1 MAFNLHEGSIQ
12 EIANG
17 GSPKAPVLQVLG
29 IKKIQSAG
37 AQGSERYRLLLSD
50 GKHTQSSAML
60 ATQQNSLVHSQKL
73 QQNCVIRLEKY
84 ICNTIQDNRRVL
96 IMLEVQV
103 LGNPGN
109 KIKNP
114 TPVNQTG
121 GGTAPAPV
129 QNAFGSSNFGH
140 GRRPLTSV
148 PQPSFYRGGAAHAVN
163 GGMNRSG
170 NPGAG
175 ARPNQGAA
183 GSSFYGRS
191 NVTASPGTPGRGKPT
206 PIAGLNPYQN
216 RWTIRARVTN
226 KGSIRTWNNARG
238 EGKLFSMDLLDESG
252 EIRATAFND
261 QCDKFYDLIEIGKVY
276 FFSKGSLKTANK
288 QYTSI
293 QNDYEMSFNNDTTV
307 VLCEDEADLPS
318 IQYNFVPIEKLEE
331 MNPNT
336 IIDLIGVCKS
346 YGEVTTIT
354 TRQTN
359 REVNKRDLQVV
370 DMSGKQVNLTLWG
383 GEADKFDGS
392 SSPVVA
398 IKGARLSDFGGRS
411 LSTVGSSTIMINPD
425 IPEAYQ
431 LRGWYDK
438 VGCNAEAQSIST
450 GAGGGAG
457 RPTNWKSFQ
466 QVKDENLGTGE
477 KPDFF
482 TTKGTIVF
490 LKKENSMYQACPTQ
504 DCNKKVVD
512 LQNGFFSCEKCSK
525 EFPNFKYRMIL
536 SANVADFSGNQWT
549 TCFQETAE
557 TILGQNTEYLGN
569 LKDQDDTAYDQVFTE
584 ANFKSYIFNMRVKM
598 DTYNDESR
606 IRCICNGIQPL
617 DFKEYSKKLINDI
630 RQMALM

>member
-1 MAFNLHEGSIQ
+1 MSFNLHEGSIQ

-17 GSPKAPVLQVLG
+17 GSPKSPVLQVLG

-60 ATQQNSLVHSQKL
+60 ATQQNHLVNSGQL
-73 QQNCVIRLEKY
+73 QNNCVIRLEKY

-103 LGNPGN
+103 LGNPPN
-109 KIKNP
+109 KIGNP
-114 TPVNQTG
+114 TPVNLAAG
-121 GGTAPAPV
+121 GNAPAPA
-129 QNAFGSSNFGH
+129 QNAFGSSFGQ

-148 PQPSFYRGGAAHAVN
+148 PQPSFYRGGAAHTVN
-163 GGMNRSG
+163 GGMNRPG
-170 NPGAG
+170 NQGGA
-175 ARPNQGAA
+175 ARPNQG
-183 GSSFYGRS
+183 GSGASFYGRS
-191 NVTASPGTPGRGKPT
+191 NVAASPGTPGRGKPT

-226 KGSIRTWNNARG
+226 KGTIRTWNNARG
-238 EGKLFSMDLLDESG
+238 EGKLFSMDLVDESG

-276 FFSKGSLKTANK
+276 FFSKGGLKTANK
-288 QYTSI
+288 KFTSI

-307 VLCEDEADLPS
+307 VLCEDEAEIPT
-318 IQYNFVPIEKLEE
+318 IQYNFVPIEKLEDME
-331 MNPNT
+331 PNT
-336 IIDLIGVCKS
+336 VIDLIGVCKS
-346 YGEVTTIT
+346 YGEVTTIV
-354 TRQTN
+354 TRATSK
-359 REVNKRDLQVV
+359 ELNKRELQIV
-370 DMSGKQVNLTLWG
+370 DMSGKQVNFTLWG
-383 GEADKFDGS
+383 AEADKFDGS
-392 SSPVVA
+392 GSPVLAV
-398 IKGARLSDFGGRS
+398 KGARLSDFGGRS
-411 LSTVGSSTIMINPD
+411 VGSTFSSTLMINPD

-450 GAGGGAG
+450 GGGGGAG

-466 QVKDENLGTGE
+466 QVKDEGLGMGE
-477 KPDFF
+477 KPDYF

-490 LKKENSMYQACPTQ
+490 MKKENSMYQACPTQ
-504 DCNKKVVD
+504 ECNKKVVD

-536 SANVADFSGNQWT
+536 NANVADYSGNQWA
-549 TCFQETAE
+549 TCFQESAE

-569 LKDQDDTAYDQVFTE
+569 LKDQDDSAYDQVFTE
-584 ANFKSYIFNMRVKM
+584 ANFKSYIFTMRAKM

-606 IRCICNGIQPL
+606 IRCSCVGVQPV

-630 RQMALM
+630 RQMAAV

>member
-1 MAFNLHEGSIQ
+1 MSFNLHEGTIQ

-17 GSPKAPVLQVLG
+17 GSPKSPVLQVLG

-60 ATQQNSLVHSQKL
+60 ATQQNHLVNSGQLEQH
-73 QQNCVIRLEKY
+73 CVIRLEKY

-103 LGNPGN
+103 LGNPKI

-114 TPVNQTG
+114 TPVNQAG
-121 GGTAPAPV
+121 GGAPAPA
-129 QNAFGSSNFGH
+129 QNGGSS
-140 GRRPLTSV
+140 
-148 PQPSFYRGGAAHAVN
+148 HAVN
-163 GGMNRSG
+163 GGMNRPG
-170 NPGAG
+170 NQGGA
-175 ARPNQGAA
+175 ARPQG
-183 GSSFYGRS
+183 GSGASFYPRS

-226 KGSIRTWNNARG
+226 KGSIRTWSNARG

-276 FFSKGSLKTANK
+276 FISKGGLKTANK

-307 VLCEDEADLPS
+307 VLCEDESDLPS
-318 IQYNFVPIEKLEE
+318 ITYNFVPIEKLEE

-346 YGEVTTIT
+346 YGDVTTIT

-359 REVNKRDLQVV
+359 REVNKRDLQIV

-392 SSPVVA
+392 SCPVIA

-411 LSTVGSSTIMINPD
+411 LSTMGSSTVMINPD
-425 IPEAYQ
+425 IPEAFQ

-438 VGCNAEAQSIST
+438 VGCNTEAQSIST
-450 GAGGGAG
+450 GGGGGAG
-457 RPTNWKSFQ
+457 RPTNWKSFK
-466 QVKDENLGTGE
+466 QVIDENLGTGE
-477 KPDFF
+477 KPDYFS
-482 TTKGTIVF
+482 TKGTIVF
-490 LKKENSMYQACPTQ
+490 MKKESAMYQACPTQ

-525 EFPNFKYRMIL
+525 EFPNFKYRLIL
-536 SANVADFSGNQWT
+536 QANVADYSGNQWT
-549 TCFQETAE
+549 TCFSEQAE

-569 LKDQDDTAYDQVFTE
+569 MKDQDDTGYDQVFTE

-606 IRCICNGIQPL
+606 IRCSCVGAQPV
-617 DFKEYSKKLINDI
+617 DFKEYSKKLINEI

>member
-1 MAFNLHEGSIQ
+1 
-12 EIANG
+12 
-17 GSPKAPVLQVLG
+17 
-29 IKKIQSAG
+29 
-37 AQGSERYRLLLSD
+37 
-50 GKHTQSSAML
+50 ML

-129 QNAFGSSNFGH
+129 QN
-140 GRRPLTSV
+140 
-148 PQPSFYRGGAAHAVN
+148 GGAAHAVN

-336 IIDLIGVCKS
+336 II
-346 YGEVTTIT
+346 
-354 TRQTN
+354 
-359 REVNKRDLQVV
+359 
-370 DMSGKQVNLTLWG
+370 
-383 GEADKFDGS
+383 
-392 SSPVVA
+392 
-398 IKGARLSDFGGRS
+398 
-411 LSTVGSSTIMINPD
+411 
-425 IPEAYQ
+425 
-431 LRGWYDK
+431 
-438 VGCNAEAQSIST
+438 
-450 GAGGGAG
+450 
-457 RPTNWKSFQ
+457 
-466 QVKDENLGTGE
+466 
-477 KPDFF
+477 
-482 TTKGTIVF
+482 
-490 LKKENSMYQACPTQ
+490 
-504 DCNKKVVD
+504 
-512 LQNGFFSCEKCSK
+512 
-525 EFPNFKYRMIL
+525 
-536 SANVADFSGNQWT
+536 
-549 TCFQETAE
+549 
-557 TILGQNTEYLGN
+557 
-569 LKDQDDTAYDQVFTE
+569 
-584 ANFKSYIFNMRVKM
+584 
-598 DTYNDESR
+598 
-606 IRCICNGIQPL
+606 
-617 DFKEYSKKLINDI
+617 
-630 RQMALM
+630 

>member
-1 MAFNLHEGSIQ
+1 MSFNLHEGTIQ

-17 GSPKAPVLQVLG
+17 GSPKSPVLQVLG

-60 ATQQNSLVHSQKL
+60 ATQQNHLVNSGQLEQH
-73 QQNCVIRLEKY
+73 CVIRLEKY

-103 LGNPGN
+103 LGNPKI

-114 TPVNQTG
+114 TPVNQAG
-121 GGTAPAPV
+121 GGSAPAPV
-129 QNAFGSSNFGH
+129 QNGGSS
-140 GRRPLTSV
+140 
-148 PQPSFYRGGAAHAVN
+148 HAVN
-163 GGMNRSG
+163 GGMNRPG
-170 NPGAG
+170 NQGGAG
-175 ARPNQGAA
+175 RPNQGGS
-183 GSSFYGRS
+183 GSSFYPRS
-191 NVTASPGTPGRGKPT
+191 NVSASPGTPGRGKPT

-226 KGSIRTWNNARG
+226 KGSIRTWSNARG

-276 FFSKGSLKTANK
+276 FISKGGLKTANK

-307 VLCEDEADLPS
+307 VLCEDESDLPS
-318 IQYNFVPIEKLEE
+318 ITYNFVPIEKLEE

-346 YGEVTTIT
+346 YGDVTTIT

-359 REVNKRDLQVV
+359 REVNKRDLQIV

-392 SSPVVA
+392 SCPVVA

-411 LSTVGSSTIMINPD
+411 LSTVGSSTVMINPD
-425 IPEAYQ
+425 IPEAFQ

-438 VGCNAEAQSIST
+438 VGCNTEAQSIST
-450 GAGGGAG
+450 GGGGGAG
-457 RPTNWKSFQ
+457 RPTNWKSFK
-466 QVKDENLGTGE
+466 QVIDENLGTGE
-477 KPDFF
+477 KPDYFS
-482 TTKGTIVF
+482 TKGTIVF
-490 LKKENSMYQACPTQ
+490 MKKESAMYQACPTQ

-525 EFPNFKYRMIL
+525 EFPNFKYRLIL
-536 SANVADFSGNQWT
+536 QANVADYSGNQWT
-549 TCFQETAE
+549 TCFSEQAE

-569 LKDQDDTAYDQVFTE
+569 MKDQDDTGFDQVFTE
-584 ANFKSYIFNMRVKM
+584 ANFKSYIFTMRVKM

-606 IRCICNGIQPL
+606 IRCSCVGAQPV